1 MLKENGKILPAL
13 QIVSTCKVYTSRLLL
28 YITSTAVFAVGTAS
42 ALITSTERRCS
53 SRGGGN
59 GVFCFL
65 VCWCDFENG
74 LGSRWSCVC
83 EWKTFDSC
91 LTKWCLGLSAAV
103 ASACVGCSPLSLSP
117 FQNITDIEGY
127 FKQELNISSVTTHIF
142 PTRLP
147 LEGLEALWV
156 SKRGTSFPV
165 VIRLFNL
172 KHLALNFTS
181 HYSVRRRT
189 VCTLV
194 AAVYCSRVTACMC
207 SRNDCM

>member
-1 MLKENGKILPAL
+1 MAWLHCCGCTARLQWYGCTAMAALLWLHCYGCNTISLVPSLLILLSPSYFISFL
-13 QIVSTCKVYTSRLLL
+13 SSLPLHLPLIILTLPQ
-28 YITSTAVFAVGTAS
+28 S
-42 ALITSTERRCS
+42 AIFSYPLPSPSLSLPPLSLPSFFLS
-53 SRGGGN
+53 S
-59 GVFCFL
+59 
-65 VCWCDFENG
+65 
-74 LGSRWSCVC
+74 
-83 EWKTFDSC
+83 
-91 LTKWCLGLSAAV
+91 LT
-103 ASACVGCSPLSLSP
+103 PLSLSP

>member
-1 MLKENGKILPAL
+1 MVWLYCYGCTAMVALLWLQYHLPCTFL
-13 QIVSTCKVYTSRLLL
+13 THSSLSFLLHFFPL
-28 YITSTAVFAVGTAS
+28 LTPFA
-42 ALITSTERRCS
+42 
-53 SRGGGN
+53 
-59 GVFCFL
+59 
-65 VCWCDFENG
+65 
-74 LGSRWSCVC
+74 
-83 EWKTFDSC
+83 
-91 LTKWCLGLSAAV
+91 
-103 ASACVGCSPLSLSP
+103 SPLNHSYPTTIGNLLISPSLSFPLSSSSLSP